1 MFLTEHKV
9 VESLPENAKLIVLNH
24 ELTLQQV
31 IEAMVGEHNSNFA
44 IIWNSER
51 REFTGIVTLR
61 NLLELI
67 TSLCESY
74 DSWLREF
81 KKSPAHKDENFQS
94 LKAQRN
100 FTEFFLEIKISQNEK
115 GDLSETSI
123 QDISQESIGFHP
135 TDLNKLNIVERHDW
149 SIIPKV
155 LQ

>member
-1 MFLTEHKV
+1 
-9 VESLPENAKLIVLNH
+9 
-24 ELTLQQV
+24 
-31 IEAMVGEHNSNFA
+31 MVGEHNSNFA

-100 FTEFFLEIKISQNEK
+100 FTEFFLEIKIS
-115 GDLSETSI
+115 
-123 QDISQESIGFHP
+123 
-135 TDLNKLNIVERHDW
+135 
-149 SIIPKV
+149 
-155 LQ
+155 

>member
-1 MFLTEHKV
+1 
-9 VESLPENAKLIVLNH
+9 
-24 ELTLQQV
+24 
-31 IEAMVGEHNSNFA
+31 MVGEHNSNFA

-94 LKAQRN
+94 FKAQRN
-100 FTEFFLEIKISQNEK
+100 FIEFFLEIKIS
-115 GDLSETSI
+115 
-123 QDISQESIGFHP
+123 
-135 TDLNKLNIVERHDW
+135 
-149 SIIPKV
+149 
-155 LQ
+155 